1 MPHRSQMGTA
11 SPGEFQ
17 RRSGHSPQFG
27 KGLGNAVKIMDIISA
42 ERLKTYEK
50 LTDRQERAIALH
62 NHTLKLGTSLMAAIA
77 MLELSLRNSVNQRL
91 IDDFCDPEWVRPE
104 SSKLPLKESER
115 KAIKD
120 ATSRAQ
126 KAAYAKLSSQQN
138 RDLDAPAFPNGVPSG
153 TIHKAKVKKRQAE
166 LAVSHGQVISQ
177 MNFFFWKR
185 LFSRGYEESLWK
197 PSLKKVFP
205 NKKIKR
211 SEISPAL
218 ATVYAVRNRVA
229 HHEPVYGKRLSD
241 AMKALEY
248 LRNTLGA
255 RADEEET
262 SFKKFSRIQNLRLRM
277 DHESFL
283 EAWDTLR
290 KV

>member
-1 MPHRSQMGTA
+1 
-11 SPGEFQ
+11 
-17 RRSGHSPQFG
+17 
-27 KGLGNAVKIMDIISA
+27 
-42 ERLKTYEK
+42 
-50 LTDRQERAIALH
+50 LH
-62 NHTLKLGTSLMAAIA
+62 NHTLQLGTSLMAVIA
-77 MLELSLRNSVNQRL
+77 LFELSLRNSVNQRL
-91 IDDFCDPEWVRPE
+91 IDDFGDPEWLRIG
-104 SSKLPLKESER
+104 SSTLPLKESER

-120 ATSRAQ
+120 ATNRAR
-126 KAAYAKLSSQQN
+126 KAAYAKLSSQQK
-138 RDLDAPAFPNGVPSG
+138 RDLDASAFPNGVPSG
-153 TIHKAKVKKRQAE
+153 TKHKTKVKRRQAE

-185 LFSRGYEESLWK
+185 LFSDGYEASLWK